1 MLVITAPCA
10 YVLGFNN
17 LRPQMSETSF
27 QPLAFAQNLAVRGL
41 IGLVLLLP
49 YRWRVPLMGR
59 ILRGLL
65 GKIAG
70 YHQRCMANLALIW
83 PLMPLTE
90 RLNITSQCLD
100 NAGRSLIESYSG
112 AEFVSRVAKITPT
125 GAGAAALAKAK
136 AEGRAVI
143 LSSGHL
149 GNYEAARACL
159 VQHGYDVG
167 GLYRPMRNR
176 YFNAHYVRTMEQFG
190 PTMFPQGRK
199 GTAGFVKHLKSGNA
213 LVLMM
218 DPRAPGAE
226 IDFLGQP
233 AQTSLSA
240 ADLALR
246 YDAVLIPFY
255 GIRQPDGLNFS
266 IELEEPVPHSTP
278 VQMMTTLTNSLEAR
292 VLAHPGQY
300 FWIHRRWA

>member
-1 MLVITAPCA
+1 MTDTP
-10 YVLGFNN
+10 
-17 LRPQMSETSF
+17 F
-27 QPLAFAQNLAVRGL
+27 QPLHFAQNLAVRGL
-41 IGLVLLLP
+41 IGIVLAVP
-49 YRWRVPLMGR
+49 YRWRVPLMGW
-59 ILRGLL
+59 ILRKPL
-65 GKIAG
+65 ARVTG
-70 YHQRCMANLALIW
+70 YHQRIMANLALIW
-83 PLMPLTE
+83 PEMPLSE
-90 RLNITSQCLD
+90 HLKIASQCLD

-112 AEFVSRVAKITPT
+112 EEFVQRVAQITPQGP
-125 GAGAAALAKAK
+125 GAEALAQAK

-176 YFNAHYVRTMEQFG
+176 YFNAHYIRTMEQFG

-218 DPRAPGAE
+218 DPRSPGAE
-226 IDFLGQP
+226 IEFLGHP

-240 ADLALR
+240 AELALR

-255 GIRQPDGLNFS
+255 GIRQPDGLNFTV
-266 IELEEPVPHSTP
+266 ELEAPVPHTTP
-278 VQMMTTLTNSLEAR
+278 IEMMTALTNSLEAR
-292 VLAHPGQY
+292 VLAHPGQF